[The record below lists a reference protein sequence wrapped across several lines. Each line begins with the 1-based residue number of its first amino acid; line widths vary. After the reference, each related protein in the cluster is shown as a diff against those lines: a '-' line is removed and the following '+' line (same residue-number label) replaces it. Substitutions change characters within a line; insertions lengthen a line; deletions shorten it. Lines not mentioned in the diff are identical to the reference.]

1 MIFPARLDF
10 TLRTNSDFDE
20 VYNLTDESGDPVD
33 LSGYTISL
41 QFKRSTTA
49 SILATVTPT
58 VISPA
63 GDGSWLVSIPKETV
77 ASIYAAVDT
86 NGTEGEPIT
95 LLHDVVFTDVSS
107 DRVWFVGTTT
117 IEKGVTNG

>member
-20 VYNLTDESGDPVD
+20 VYNLTIAGEAVN
-33 LSGYTISL
+33 LTGYTISM
-41 QFKRSTTA
+41 QFKRSTTG
-49 SILATVTPT
+49 STLATVTPT

-63 GDGSWLVSIPKETV
+63 TDGSWLVSIPKETV
-77 ASIYAAVDT
+77 ASVYAAVDT
-86 NGTEGEPIT
+86 NGTDGKPIT
-95 LLHDVVFTDVSS
+95 VLHDIVFTNVSS
-107 DRVWFVGTTT
+107 DRVWFVGITT